1 MAYRLGVDVGGTF
14 TDVLLI
20 NEDTGDT
27 WREKVQSTPID
38 SSLGVLQGIDRVC
51 ATANINPTSI
61 SQIMHGT
68 TVATNAIL
76 QGKGAKIGLVTT
88 QGYRQMLQI
97 GRSFGCGY
105 LVVGQSGSAAF
116 GRGKNQDVV
125 GLKGSLYLAPHKLPQ
140 LLDLV
145 VSLSWHDGPGQQPD
159 LIGMSELVEL
169 VSDPVARYKDARHE
183 GTANL

>member
-1 MAYRLGVDVGGTF
+1 MKAYRLGVDVGGTF

-38 SSLGVLQGIDRVC
+38 SSLGVLQGIARVC
-51 ATANINPTSI
+51 ATANIKPTSI

-76 QGKGAKIGLVTT
+76 QGSGAKIGLVTT

-97 GRSFGCGY
+97 GRSFVPGILAGWIIW
-105 LVVGQSGSAAF
+105 
-116 GRGKNQDVV
+116 NMPDP
-125 GLKGSLYLAPHKLPQ
+125 LAPLELTVEAKERVGTRGEVVET
-140 LLDLV
+140 LD
-145 VSLSWHDGPGQQPD
+145 
-159 LIGMSELVEL
+159 E
-169 VSDPVARYKDARHE
+169 
-183 GTANL
+183 